1 VINLQISHQRRLT
14 WFKEHRDGLARH
26 PIKPNS
32 NNIIS
37 RCTLHLQSLALLPN
51 HISKLEVEIDNAVA
65 KRAWKEADRLED
77 ILNGLKVSCYE

>member
-1 VINLQISHQRRLT
+1 VIDLQISHQRRLT

-32 NNIIS
+32 NKYYFP
-37 RCTLHLQSLALLPN
+37 LHLQSLALLPN